1 MNRRRS
7 FDTATARV
15 LRLCARQELA
25 LAVRSRFLVIFAVV
39 FATLALLVA
48 LSGYVL
54 TGGSGMQD
62 FARTAASLVELVLLM
77 VPLAALVT
85 GVTALTPDAGSAE
98 LLYSQPIARHTI
110 LIGKLLGLL
119 LALVAAEAIG
129 FGASGL
135 VLFARTGSGGLGAF
149 AGVAGAAVL
158 LTMLFLCLAAA
169 ITGGGASRS
178 RSRNL
183 AVALVVWLGGVVL
196 FDVAALG
203 IASMLPSNAASR
215 VLMVSAVAN
224 PIDAVRTGTLMA
236 VEGTTAFGGASL
248 AFLRFT
254 HGATGA
260 ACWLAASVVFW
271 TLASLAVGVRRLER
285 TDI

>member
-1 MNRRRS
+1 MSRAFWFR
-7 FDTATARV
+7 APCARV
-15 LRLCARQELA
+15 LRLCARQELV

-48 LSGYVL
+48 SSGYVL
-54 TGGSGMQD
+54 TGGNGMQD
-62 FARTAASLVELVLLM
+62 FARTAASLVELVLLL

-98 LLYSQPIARHTI
+98 LLYSQPVARHSI
-110 LIGKLLGLL
+110 LLGKIVGLA

-129 FGASGL
+129 FGASGF

-149 AGVAGAAVL
+149 AGIAAASVL
-158 LTMLFLCLAAA
+158 LTILFLCLAAA

-178 RSRNL
+178 RARNL
-183 AVALVVWLGGVVL
+183 AIALVVWLAGVVL

-203 IASMLPSNAASR
+203 VASLLPSGAASR
-215 VLMVSAVAN
+215 VLMVAAVAN

-236 VEGTTAFGGASL
+236 IEGTTAFGGASL

-254 HGATGA
+254 HGAIGA
-260 ACWLAASVVFW
+260 ACWLAASVLFW
-271 TLASLAVGVRRLER
+271 TFASLAVGVRRLER